1 MLVYIVAT
9 SPAPSRNPSRM
20 RIKSSLTL
28 SLATALAAFASLA
41 WSTTAPAPTQA
52 TLVAAALATPPKDV
66 QPQARDAI
74 VDQAIANQLER
85 YHYGDRTLDDRQ
97 SALILDQYLQ
107 DMDPNKNYFLQSD
120 IDSFAPYQDKLDDA
134 IRAGNVKPAF
144 DIYNVY
150 QKRVDQR
157 IQYALKL
164 LDKQPDLTVK
174 ESYVFDRS
182 KAPWAKDSAELD
194 DLWRK
199 RVKNDVIGL
208 LLAGKT
214 WAQAQDT
221 LRKRYQNFAYRSRQ
235 VTGTD
240 VFAVF
245 MNSYA
250 HSLDPHTDYFPPV
263 QAEEF
268 QIQMSLKL
276 QGIGASLTTDGEYT
290 KVDHLLPG
298 GPADRDPQKQL
309 HAEDRITGVAQGS
322 SDMVDVVG
330 WRLTD
335 VVALIRGTPGTTV
348 RLQILPAG
356 AAPGSPEK
364 TISFVRD
371 TVKLEAQQAHQK
383 VIHVMRDKKDYKVG
397 VITIPGFYEDM
408 DARQQ
413 GQKDYTSTTHD
424 VRRLL
429 GELQAQQVDGVV
441 IDLRNNGGGSLK
453 EARDLT
459 GLFIPQGPV
468 VQIRDSDGSVEVA
481 DEDEDS
487 GVAYSGPLTVLVNRF
502 TASASEIFAAA
513 VQDYR
518 RGLVVGSVTYGK
530 GTVQQLRDLN
540 RVIPGDD
547 DAGQL
552 KLTVEKFYRV
562 TGSSTQNKGVS
573 PDIALPN
580 LVDPKDFGESANPS
594 ALPWD
599 EIKPSDFSPMRSG
612 LSHALPSLATEHSTR
627 TAKDPSWKLFMD
639 GVRDLDEERAETSIS
654 LVLADRQ
661 KQRSEDDAKKLS
673 MLNGWRK
680 LKGLPTAA
688 TLEAAMKSAKP
699 DSSEGSDV
707 DASGIAPD
715 VLLNET
721 AAITADI
728 DAQGLFQVQ
737 PGTSIA
743 DSNRTPPS
751 SN

>member
-1 MLVYIVAT
+1 MRIKPSLLLSLLAAFGLLAPLAHSTVSPAT
-9 SPAPSRNPSRM
+9 SPAPAA
-20 RIKSSLTL
+20 
-28 SLATALAAFASLA
+28 ATALAA
-41 WSTTAPAPTQA
+41 
-52 TLVAAALATPPKDV
+52 PPKDV
-66 QPQARDAI
+66 QPQPHDAI
-74 VDQAIANQLER
+74 VDQAIAAQLER
-85 YHYGDRTLDDRQ
+85 YHYGDRTLDDKQ

-107 DMDPNKNYFLQSD
+107 DMDPNKSYFLQSD
-120 IDSFAPYQDKLDDA
+120 VDSFAPYRDKLDDA

-164 LDKQPDLTVK
+164 LDHEPDLTVK

-182 KAPWAKDSAELD
+182 KGPWAKDPAELD
-194 DLWRK
+194 DVWRK

-208 LLAGKT
+208 LLSGKT
-214 WAQAQDT
+214 WPQAQDI

-235 VTGTD
+235 VTGSD

-309 HAEDRITGVAQGS
+309 HAEDRITGVAQG
-322 SDMVDVVG
+322 DGEMVDVVG

-356 AAPGSPEK
+356 AAPGTPEK

-371 TVKLEAQQAHQK
+371 TVKLEAQAAHQK
-383 VIHVMRDKKDYKVG
+383 VIRVSRDKKDYKVG
-397 VITIPGFYEDM
+397 VITIPGFYEDV
-408 DARQQ
+408 DARIA

-429 GELQAQQVDGVV
+429 GELQAQKVDGIV

-453 EARDLT
+453 EAEDLT
-459 GLFIPQGPV
+459 GLFIPEGPV
-468 VQIRDSDGSVEVA
+468 VQIRDSDGSVQVA
-481 DEDEDS
+481 DEDEDD
-487 GVAYSGPLTVLVNRF
+487 GVVYKGPLTVLVNRF

-513 VQDYR
+513 VQDYH

-540 RVIPGDD
+540 RVIPGDQ

-562 TGSSTQNKGVS
+562 TGSSTQNKGVT
-573 PDIALPN
+573 PDIALPA
-580 LVDPKDFGESANPS
+580 LVDSKDFGESANPS

-599 EIKPSDFSPMRSG
+599 EIKPSDFSPMKSG
-612 LSHALPSLATEHSTR
+612 LGKALPSIAGEHDKR
-627 TAKDPSWKLFMD
+627 IARDPSWNLFLE
-639 GVRDLDEERAETSIS
+639 GVHDLDQERAETSIS
-654 LVLADRQ
+654 LVLADRL
-661 KQRSEDDAKKLS
+661 KERKEDDAKKLA
-673 MLNGWRK
+673 MLNAWRK
-680 LKGLPTAA
+680 LKGLPPAA
-688 TLEAAMKSAKP
+688 TLEAAMKGAKP

-707 DASGIAPD
+707 NADGIAPD

-728 DAQGLFQVQ
+728 GAQGLFQ
-737 PGTSIA
+737 PNSSIA
-743 DSNRTPPS
+743 DRN
-751 SN
+751 

>member
-1 MLVYIVAT
+1 
-9 SPAPSRNPSRM
+9 M
-20 RIKSSLTL
+20 RIKPSLVLIIAAAAGLL
-28 SLATALAAFASLA
+28 SPLA
-41 WSTTAPAPTQA
+41 WSTASPAPTPAAAAA
-52 TLVAAALATPPKDV
+52 TALATPPKDV
-66 QPQARDAI
+66 QPQPHDAI
-74 VDQAIANQLER
+74 VDQAIAGQLER
-85 YHYGDRTLDDRQ
+85 YHYGDRTLDDKQ
-97 SALILDQYLQ
+97 SALIFDQYLD
-107 DMDPNKNYFLQSD
+107 DMDPNKSYFLQAD
-120 IDSFAPYQDKLDDA
+120 IDAFATYKDKLDDA
-134 IRAGNVKPAF
+134 IRAGDVKPAF

-157 IQYALKL
+157 IQYALKQ

-174 ESYVFDRS
+174 ESFVFDRS
-182 KAPWAKDSAELD
+182 KGPWAKDPAELD
-194 DLWRK
+194 DVWRK

-214 WAQAQDT
+214 WAQAQET
-221 LRKRYQNFAYRSRQ
+221 LRKRYQNFAYRARQ
-235 VTGTD
+235 VNGGD
-240 VFAVF
+240 VFAAF
-245 MNSYA
+245 MNSYV
-250 HSLDPHTDYFPPV
+250 HTLDPHTDYFPPV

-276 QGIGASLTTDGEYT
+276 QGIGASLTTEGEYT
-290 KVDHLLPG
+290 RVDHLLPG

-309 HAEDRITGVAQGS
+309 HAEDRITAVAQGQG
-322 SDMVDVVG
+322 DMVDVVG

-356 AAPGSPEK
+356 AAPGTPEK

-371 TVKLEAQQAHQK
+371 TVKLEAQAAHQK
-383 VIHVMRDKKDYKVG
+383 IMHVTRGGKDYKVG
-397 VITIPGFYEDM
+397 VITIPGFYEDT

-429 GELQAQQVDGVV
+429 GELQAQKVDGVV

-453 EARDLT
+453 EAEDLT
-459 GLFIPQGPV
+459 GLFVPQGPV
-468 VQIRDSDGSVEVA
+468 VQIRDPDGDVQVA

-487 GVAYSGPLTVLVNRF
+487 GVVYAGPLTVLVNRF

-513 VQDYR
+513 VQDYH
-518 RGLVVGSVTYGK
+518 RGVVVGSVTYGK

-540 RVIPGDD
+540 RVIPGDQ

-573 PDIALPN
+573 PDITLPA
-580 LVDPKDFGESANPS
+580 LVDSKDFGESANPS

-599 EIKPSDFSPMRSG
+599 EIKPSDFSPMKSG
-612 LSHALPSLATEHSTR
+612 LTKALPALTGDHDKRIS
-627 TAKDPSWKLFMD
+627 KDPSWKLFMD
-639 GVRDLDEERAETSIS
+639 GVHDLDQERAETSIS
-654 LVLADRQ
+654 LLLADRQ
-661 KQRSEDDAKKLS
+661 KQRSEDDARKLE

-680 LKGLPTAA
+680 LKGLPAA
-688 TLEAAMKSAKP
+688 TTLEAAMKTAKP
-699 DSSEGSDV
+699 DTSAGADV
-707 DASGIAPD
+707 DADGLAPD

-721 AAITADI
+721 AAITVDI
-728 DAQGLFQVQ
+728 NAQGLFQVQ
-737 PGTSIA
+737 PSSSVA
-743 DSNRTPPS
+743 DRN
-751 SN
+751 